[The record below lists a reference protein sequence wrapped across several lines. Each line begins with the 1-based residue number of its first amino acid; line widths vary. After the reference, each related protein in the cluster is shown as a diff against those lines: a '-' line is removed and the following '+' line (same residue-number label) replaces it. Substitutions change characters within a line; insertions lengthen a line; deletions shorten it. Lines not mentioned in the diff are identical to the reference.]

1 MMWVAGHDGRE
12 DVETRPTGAATTIV
26 AGSVG
31 AVDAVGV
38 LGIFRYS
45 FDSYDLGL
53 LFVCSFSIDHL
64 AIPSLVRSCAA
75 S

>member
-1 MMWVAGHDGRE
+1 MMWVARHDGRE
-12 DVETRPTGAATTIV
+12 HVETRSTGAATAIV

-38 LGIFRYS
+38 LRILRYS
-45 FDSYDLGL
+45 FDSYDFGL
-53 LFVCSFSIDHL
+53 LFVCSFSVDHF
-64 AIPSLVRSCAA
+64 AIPSLVGSCAA